1 MNDRSVKK
9 KPYFTTVEIL
19 FLSSMI
25 GLDFVYGMVAGPL
38 LSASGIL
45 EVIRIDMVI
54 PVVMMLITRLLVD
67 KFGTLV
73 IYEIVWGI
81 LAMLARPASMGGIP
95 AFMKLVPLMAYGLIL
110 DSCMELFRD
119 RLYARLLL
127 AGVIGGFVNQ
137 FVFMGIRVMFGMP
150 WSTAVKVFLGIQ
162 ILTNILVNVIAV
174 HLAFLVWRGVE
185 RSGWSQRLRAWR
197 TS

>member
-1 MNDRSVKK
+1 MAENTTR

-25 GLDFVYGMVAGPL
+25 GLDFAYGMVVGPI

-54 PVVMMLITRLLVD
+54 PVVMMLVTRLLVD

-95 AFMKLVPLMAYGLIL
+95 AFMKLVPLLAYGLIL
-110 DSCMELFRD
+110 DTCMGLFRD
-119 RLYARLLL
+119 RLYVRLLL
-127 AGVIGGFVNQ
+127 AGVVGGIANQ
-137 FVFMGIRVMFGMP
+137 FVFLGVRLLFGLP
-150 WSTAVKVFLGIQ
+150 WSAAVQIFLGVN
-162 ILTNILVNVIAV
+162 ILTNILVNAIAV